1 MKHAMIQ
8 ARLKA
13 LLEKSKNYDY
23 QDDTSP
29 DYMSDGMMLDVFI
42 EEIENILSS

>member
-1 MKHAMIQ
+1 MIQ

-13 LLEKSKNYDY
+13 LLEMAENPKM
-23 QDDTSP
+23 QDDNSP

-42 EEIENILSS
+42 EEIEKILK